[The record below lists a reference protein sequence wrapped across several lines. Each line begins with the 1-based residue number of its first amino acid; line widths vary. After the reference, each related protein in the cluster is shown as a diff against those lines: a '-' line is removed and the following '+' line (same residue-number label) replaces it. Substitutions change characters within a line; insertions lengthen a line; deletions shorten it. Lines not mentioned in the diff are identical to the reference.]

1 MTTSE
6 IGREGERA
14 ATDYLRDHGYQIR
27 HLNWR
32 EGRYELD
39 IVAEKEF
46 IIHFVEVKTRRAG
59 GLTTPEE
66 ALTPRKAAAL
76 RRAAQAYL
84 SCYAITDEC
93 QFDLAA
99 VDIFPDGSLQVRFT
113 ENALELNW

>member
-1 MTTSE
+1 MTTAE
-6 IGREGERA
+6 TGRAGERA
-14 ATDYLRDHGYQIR
+14 ATDYLRQRGYQIR

-32 EGRYELD
+32 DGRYELD
-39 IVAEKEF
+39 IVAEKDY
-46 IIHFVEVKTRRAG
+46 ILHFVEVKTRRAG

-84 SCYAITDEC
+84 SRYALTYEC

-99 VDIFPDGSLQVRFT
+99 VDAYDDGSLEVRFT